1 MVIGLPS
8 GIVIR
13 VLGLSAEPMDPSIL
27 VLIFYKLDL
36 GTHGKNINYT
46 IINNHPIWDH
56 KL

>member
-36 GTHGKNINYT
+36 GTIKYDTMPKENINVE
-46 IINNHPIWDH
+46 
-56 KL
+56 